1 MEDSNRSTRKT
12 MTAIK
17 NIFLNLIEKK
27 PYYKISVSNCLVL
40 YIVKVYLKAG
50 ATPMADQ
57 PLKVK

>member
-1 MEDSNRSTRKT
+1 MSAVSLAYILQAQEGFRLDP
-12 MTAIK
+12 TASDIAG
-17 NIFLNLIEKK
+17 IVFALA
-27 PYYKISVSNCLVL
+27 CLVL